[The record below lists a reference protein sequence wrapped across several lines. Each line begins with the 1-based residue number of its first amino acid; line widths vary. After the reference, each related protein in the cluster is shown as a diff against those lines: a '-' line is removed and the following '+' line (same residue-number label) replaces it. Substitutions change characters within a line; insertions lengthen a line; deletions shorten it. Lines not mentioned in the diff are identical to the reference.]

1 MEEKIN
7 IAEILKD
14 KPQGTKLYADAFGE
28 LSIEDIYTEGKDEL
42 GITLSSK
49 DGDELLFYNN
59 GKYNIYGE
67 PILVPSKSMHDWSKF
82 AWKKGDVLVSE
93 GRGKLHVIF
102 EAFNDDT
109 YTTFKGKHFLCNYDG
124 NEDYNEEDYN
134 DYNKEVNERTIEFK
148 KDNDDG
154 AQTYINTIEERL
166 GGKLNRET
174 LEVEKT
180 QPKFKDGDI
189 IKMTWGKYS
198 AIVIFREYSN
208 FGKGLDSHVF
218 FNIKTKIIEY
228 NIHGHTL
235 QDTILRLATEEEKQ
249 QLFSALKK
257 KGKAWDGGKKAIV
270 DLKPKIEMKPFD
282 KVLVRDSKS
291 DNWRA
296 NLFGYIDKDEYYH
309 CVYANWAYCI
319 PYIGNESLLGTTK
332 DVEG

>member
-14 KPQGTKLYADAFGE
+14 KPQGTKLYSILSDGE
-28 LSIEDIYTEGKDEL
+28 CFLNEASEDSIYIDIDNRKRFWCFTVYGSTHSFPNGCV
-42 GITLSSK
+42 
-49 DGDELLFYNN
+49 LLF
-59 GKYNIYGE
+59 
-67 PILVPSKSMHDWSKF
+67 PSREMRDWEKF

-124 NEDYNEEDYN
+124 NEDYN

-166 GGKLNRET
+166 GGKLNRKT

-249 QLFSALKK
+249 QLFSALEKN
-257 KGKAWDGGKKAIV
+257 GKAWDSDKKWIV
-270 DLKPKIEMKPFD
+270 DLKPKIKLKPFD
-282 KVLVRDSKS
+282 RVLCRDDIGKEWHIDLFESVLT
-291 DNWRA
+291 DNS
-296 NLFGYIDKDEYYH
+296 EYNYK
-309 CVYANWAYCI
+309 CMVNVWKICI
-319 PYIGNESLLGTTK
+319 PYEGNESLLGTTK